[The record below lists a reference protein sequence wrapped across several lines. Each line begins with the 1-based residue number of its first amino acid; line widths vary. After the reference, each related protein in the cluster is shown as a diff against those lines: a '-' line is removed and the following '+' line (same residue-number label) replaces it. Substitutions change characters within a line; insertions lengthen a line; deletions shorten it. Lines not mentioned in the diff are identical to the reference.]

1 MKFDPA
7 IWGPHYWF
15 FLHTI
20 AHTYPETPNKA
31 TKRKY
36 YDLIQNMPVF
46 LPIGSMGSRFS
57 DLINKYPVTPYL
69 DSRASLIRWM
79 HFIHNKINASLG
91 KEEITLLESDDLYFE
106 HYKAAPIIMM
116 EKLNIKKHH
125 IYISLSLMSVI
136 LIYIYSRDS

>member
-15 FLHTI
+15 FLHTV
-20 AHTYPETPNKA
+20 AHTYPESPDKA
-31 TKRKY
+31 IKRKY
-36 YDLIQNMPVF
+36 YDLIQNMPLF
-46 LPIGSMGSRFS
+46 LPIGTMGNRFS

-69 DSRASLIRWM
+69 DSRESLIRWM

-91 KEEITLLESDDLYFE
+91 KEEITLLESHDYYFE